1 VGDEVTLFLCG
12 DVMGGRGVDQV
23 LPRPGDP
30 TLREQYVDDA
40 RTYVELA
47 EQVNGPVPAP
57 VDYAWPWGAALDLLD
72 DARPD
77 IRVINLETSITRS
90 DEFAPGKA
98 VNYRMSPGN
107 VPFVSAVRPS
117 VCVLAN
123 NHVLDFGRRGL
134 TETLDSLA
142 AAGLPSAGAGED
154 ERAARQPCAL
164 PLAAGGRVLV
174 FSVGFGTSGI
184 PPSWAARPDR
194 SGVAYFD
201 EPTGKAADLVVQQ
214 VSAGRESGDLVVV
227 SVHWG
232 PNWGYSVGHGER
244 RFAHRLVEGGVD
256 LVHGHSS
263 HHPRPIEVH
272 HDRLVLY
279 GCGDLVNDYEGISG
293 HGQFRSD
300 LRPLYLAT
308 LDRGSGAL
316 VRLRLAVLSA
326 WRLSLR
332 PAAPEDVAWLATTL
346 DRVSSGL
353 STRVVV
359 DRDVWLDVR
368 RG

>member
-1 VGDEVTLFLCG
+1 VTDEVTLFLSG

-23 LPRPGDP
+23 LPSPGDP
-30 TLREQYVDDA
+30 TLREAYVEDA

-57 VDYAWPWGAALDLLD
+57 VDFAWPWGVALDLLD
-72 DARPD
+72 ELRPD
-77 IRVINLETSITRS
+77 VRVINLETSITRS

-107 VPFVSAVRPS
+107 VPFVNAVRPD

-134 TETLDSLA
+134 TETLHSLA
-142 AAGLPSAGAGED
+142 AAGLPTAGAGED
-154 ERAARQPCAL
+154 ERAARQACAV
-164 PLAAGGRVLV
+164 PLGQGGRVLV

-184 PPSWAARPDR
+184 PRSWAATPDR

-201 EPTGKAADLVVQQ
+201 EPTSQAADLVVQQ
-214 VSAGRESGDLVVV
+214 VEAARGPGDLVVV

-232 PNWGYSVGHGER
+232 SNWGYDVGRAER
-244 RFAHRLVEGGVD
+244 RFAHRLLERGVD
-256 LVHGHSS
+256 VVHGHSS

-293 HGQFRSD
+293 HGQFRAD

-316 VRLRLAVLSA
+316 VRLRVAVLRA

-332 PAAPEDVAWLATTL
+332 PATAEDVTWLASTL

-353 STRVVV
+353 ATRVVV
-359 DRDVWLDVR
+359 DREGWLDVR

>member
-1 VGDEVTLFLCG
+1 MTLFLCG

-23 LPRPGDP
+23 RPSPGDP
-30 TLREQYVDDA
+30 ALREQYVDDA

-47 EQVNGPVPAP
+47 ERVNGPVPAP
-57 VDYAWPWGAALDLLD
+57 VDFAWPWGVALDLLD
-72 DARPD
+72 DLRPD
-77 IRVINLETSITRS
+77 VRVINLETSITRS
-90 DEFAPGKA
+90 DDFAPGKA

-107 VPFVSAVRPS
+107 VPFVGAVRPS

-134 TETLDSLA
+134 TETLRSLA
-142 AAGLPSAGAGED
+142 EAGLPSAGAGED
-154 ERAARQPCAL
+154 ERTARQPCAV
-164 PLAAGGRVLV
+164 PLGAGGRVLV
-174 FSVGFGTSGI
+174 FSLGFGTSGI
-184 PPSWAARPDR
+184 PRSWAAAPDR

-201 EPTGKAADLVVQQ
+201 EPNAQAADLVVQQ
-214 VSAGRESGDLVVV
+214 VADARQPGDLVVV

-232 PNWGYSVGHGER
+232 ANWGYDVGRAER

-256 LVHGHSS
+256 VVHGHSS
-263 HHPRPIEVH
+263 HHPRPVEVH
-272 HDRLVLY
+272 RGHLVVY

-308 LDRGSGAL
+308 LDRGSGAM
-316 VRLRLAVLSA
+316 VRLRLAVLRA

-332 PAAPEDVAWLATTL
+332 PATPEDVTWLATTL
-346 DRVSSGL
+346 DRVSSSL
-353 STRVVV
+353 ATRVVA
-359 DRDVWLDVR
+359 DGGGWLDVR
-368 RG
+368 RA